1 MQGFKAV
8 RLFQRTGQLRLAHWE
23 DIDLEQI
30 RPFMTERSSSS
41 CQASFLR
48 AVESRFEMWAPN
60 EAFLS
65 SITFEYGDSSRCC

>member
-1 MQGFKAV
+1 
-8 RLFQRTGQLRLAHWE
+8 
-23 DIDLEQI
+23 
-30 RPFMTERSSSS
+30 MTERSPNS

-48 AVESRFEMWAPN
+48 EVESRFEMWAPN